1 MARRTHN
8 ATTNAVPSEVSQA
21 MRAASHYSWALTED
35 RTARTANARATF
47 QQKFL
52 DETKSPEYPDG
63 DPVRAESLR
72 KAFYAKL
79 ALKSAQTRRRNREAR
94 LAGDAA

>member
-1 MARRTHN
+1 MARHAHN
-8 ATTNAVPSEVSQA
+8 ASTNPVPSEVSQA
-21 MRAASHYSWALTED
+21 MRAASHYSWFLTED
-35 RTARTANARATF
+35 RTARTAKARATF

-52 DETKSPEYPDG
+52 TAAGG

-72 KAFYAKL
+72 KAYYAQM

-94 LAGDAA
+94 EAAANSDAA

>member
-1 MARRTHN
+1 MTEGSEYGMNRDKAR
-8 ATTNAVPSEVSQA
+8 ATAVPSEVSQA
-21 MRAASHYSWALTED
+21 MRAASHYSWAVTPD
-35 RTARTANARATF
+35 RTKRTAPARAKF

-52 DETKSPEYPDG
+52 DQAGG

-72 KAFYAKL
+72 KAFYASL

-94 LAGDAA
+94 QAGAA

>member
-1 MARRTHN
+1 MPRRRAHN
-8 ATTNAVPSEVSQA
+8 ATANAVPAEVSLGMSMA
-21 MRAASHYSWALTED
+21 AHLSWANTPDRTERTRKARAA
-35 RTARTANARATF
+35 F

-79 ALKSAQTRRRNREAR
+79 ALKSAQTRRRNREA
-94 LAGDAA
+94 LQDGAA

>member
-1 MARRTHN
+1 MARRTNN

-21 MRAASHYSWALTED
+21 MRAASLYGWGLTED
-35 RTARTANARATF
+35 RTERTKNARAAF

-52 DETKSPEYPDG
+52 DEADG

-72 KAFYAKL
+72 KAFYVKL

-94 LAGDAA
+94 ENGAG